1 MAAGESERTTDH
13 RGDHP
18 GLSALA
24 TLRGAI
30 ALAASFNFDDAVTF
44 AEIDVFEVVR
54 TVLNAAAQDLDWEQG
69 FLATLEGATPV

>member
-1 MAAGESERTTDH
+1 M
-13 RGDHP
+13 
-18 GLSALA
+18 
-24 TLRGAI
+24 
-30 ALAASFNFDDAVTF
+30 TF